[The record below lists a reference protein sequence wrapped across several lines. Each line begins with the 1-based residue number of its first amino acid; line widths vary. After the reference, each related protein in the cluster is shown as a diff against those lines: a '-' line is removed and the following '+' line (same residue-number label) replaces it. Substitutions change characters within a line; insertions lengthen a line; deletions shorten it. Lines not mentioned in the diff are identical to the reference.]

1 MGTGIYFKLRDAFYL
16 LIKHKK
22 REMKISDIIEI
33 LENLAPPSLQE
44 SYDNS
49 GFLLGDKSHICTGII
64 VSLDVTEEI
73 IEEAVKKKCNLI
85 VAHHPIVF
93 KGLKRFTGAN
103 YVERTV
109 IDAIR
114 NNIAIYA
121 IHTNLDN
128 ILTGVNHKIAE
139 KLGLE
144 NCKVLLPKEETLK
157 KLVTFCPTENAEQV
171 RNALFEAGAGAVGN
185 YNECSFNLEG
195 KGSFKPGQGTHPYV
209 GEKGKRHYEKETR
222 IEVIFPAY
230 IQNHLLKSLR
240 LSHPYE
246 EVAYYINTLDNV
258 RKDVGSGLIGEFP
271 GGISEEN
278 LLNLLKNQFSL
289 SVIKHTALSG
299 NKIKKVALC
308 GGAGFFL
315 LKNALAA
322 GAQVFITGDVKY
334 HEFFDADKKILL
346 ADIGHFESEQFTIE
360 LLAEFLRQKLLN
372 FAVLKSEINT
382 NPVKY
387 YI

>member
-1 MGTGIYFKLRDAFYL
+1 MR
-16 LIKHKK
+16 
-22 REMKISDIIEI
+22 ISDITSI

-44 SYDNS
+44 SYDNA
-49 GFLLGDKSHICTGII
+49 GLLVGDKSAICTGII
-64 VSLDVTEEI
+64 VSLDVTEEVI
-73 IEEAVKKKCNLI
+73 TEAVRKNCNLI

-109 IDAIR
+109 IDAIK
-114 NNIAIYA
+114 NHIAIYA

-139 KLGLE
+139 KLGLQ
-144 NCKVLLPKEETLK
+144 NCKVLLPKEQTLK
-157 KLVTFCPTENAEQV
+157 KLVTFCPTKNAEEV

-195 KGSFKPGQGTHPYV
+195 QGSFKPGEGTNPHV
-209 GEKGKRHYEKETR
+209 GEKGERHYENEIR
-222 IEVIFPAY
+222 IEVLFPAY
-230 IQNHLLKSLR
+230 LQNLLLKSLR
-240 LSHPYE
+240 RAHPYE

-258 RKDVGSGLIGEFP
+258 REDVGSGLIGEFP
-271 GGISEEN
+271 DEMTEGN
-278 LLNLLKNQFSL
+278 LLKLLKNQFSL
-289 SVIKHTALSG
+289 SVIRHTPLHG
-299 NKIKKVALC
+299 KKIKKVALC

-322 GAQVFITGDVKY
+322 DAQVFITGDVKY
-334 HEFFDADKKILL
+334 HEFFDADGKILL
-346 ADIGHFESEQFTIE
+346 ADIGHFESEQFTVE
-360 LLAEFLRQKLLN
+360 LLTEFLQQKLLN

-387 YI
+387 YL

>member
-1 MGTGIYFKLRDAFYL
+1 
-16 LIKHKK
+16 
-22 REMKISDIIEI
+22 MKISDITEI

-44 SYDNS
+44 SYDNA
-49 GFLLGDKSHICTGII
+49 GLLVGDKSHICTGII
-64 VSLDVTEEI
+64 VSLDVTEQVV
-73 IEEAVKKKCNLI
+73 EEAVRKKCNLI

-109 IDAIR
+109 IDAIK

-139 KLGLE
+139 KLGLQ
-144 NCKVLLPKEETLK
+144 NCKVLLPKAETIK
-157 KLVTFCPTENAEQV
+157 KLVTFCPTKNAEHV

-185 YNECSFNLEG
+185 YDECSFNLEG
-195 KGSFKPGQGTHPYV
+195 QGSFKPGEGTNPHV
-209 GEKGKRHYEKETR
+209 GEKGERHYENETR
-222 IEVIFPAY
+222 IEVLFASHL
-230 IQNHLLKSLR
+230 QNNLLKSLR
-240 LSHPYE
+240 LAHPYE
-246 EVAYYINTLDNV
+246 EVAYYINTLDNI
-258 RKDVGSGLIGEFP
+258 RDDVGSGLIGEFP
-271 GGISEEN
+271 EGMTEEN
-278 LLNLLKNQFSL
+278 LLKLLKIQFSL
-289 SVIKHTALSG
+289 SVIKHTPLSG

-308 GGAGFFL
+308 GGAGIFL
-315 LKNALAA
+315 LKNALVA

-334 HEFFDADKKILL
+334 HEFFGADDKILL

-360 LLAEFLRQKLLN
+360 LLTEFLQQKLLN

-382 NPVKY
+382 NPVNY
-387 YI
+387 YL